1 MIRYFYNQDGSI
13 VGFTEY
19 RTLCFVEQMCGVAA
33 YIDVDQKVDYT
44 QYTVDL
50 TTQTLVAKSQ

>member
-19 RTLCFVEQMCGVAA
+19 RTQCFVGQMCGVAT
-33 YIDVDQKVDYT
+33 YVDVDQNN
-44 QYTVDL
+44 
-50 TTQTLVAKSQ
+50 